1 MTNKILDAF
10 MAEAQH
16 LRRLAK
22 SGSNRKLAEHI
33 VAVYER
39 GLRDGV
45 KLAEELRNAKANTTD
60 SADSNGERLEP

>member
-10 MAEAQH
+10 IAEAQKF
-16 LRRLAK
+16 RRLAK

-33 VAVYER
+33 LAVYER

-45 KLAEELRNAKANTTD
+45 KLAEELRHAKTNPAD
-60 SADSNGERLEP
+60 SANSDGERLES